1 MKNSSTDDEQKQFTS
16 CCVFEGDNLT
26 LDDASEMEE
35 LRGGDK
41 RVDRGAGGD
50 MGCRDDD
57 DDDEEEEEEEEEEDA
72 DAAKA
77 VADGRIKASERSH
90 LQAETNR
97 N

>member
-1 MKNSSTDDEQKQFTS
+1 
-16 CCVFEGDNLT
+16 VFDGDNLT
-26 LDDASEMEE
+26 LEDASEMAE
-35 LRGGDK
+35 LREGDK

-57 DDDEEEEEEEEEEDA
+57 DDEEEEEEEDD

-90 LQAETNR
+90 LQAEKKQTEVNGK
-97 N
+97 NEFQSIHCES